1 MLYYTTLYHIP
12 YTILYHTILYYT
24 ILYYTIL
31 YYAVLWEVSAC
42 GKSVLQSL
50 IKQIC
55 YPRSEDSL

>member
-12 YTILYHTILYYT
+12 YTILYHT